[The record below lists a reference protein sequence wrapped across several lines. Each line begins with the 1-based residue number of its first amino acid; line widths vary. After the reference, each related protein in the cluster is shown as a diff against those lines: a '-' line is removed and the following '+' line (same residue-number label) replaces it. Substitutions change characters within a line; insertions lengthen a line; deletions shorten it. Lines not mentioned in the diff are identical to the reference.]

1 MNALAARRRHPA
13 AIALLLLLGLILTG
27 VTYSAFAPKQADA
40 ATAAASS
47 VEEGKKLFLANC
59 ATCHGLQAE
68 GTKAGPALAGVGAA
82 AVDCQMGTGRMPM
95 AAPNVQA
102 PRVEEIR
109 FTQEQISAVAAYIA
123 SLAPGPPIPD
133 AEYTSGEGGDV
144 ALGAELFRVNCAMCH
159 NFAGSGGALTRGK
172 YAPALRDIEGKHIY
186 EAMVTGPQSMP
197 VFNDDNISP
206 EAKNDIVAYLH
217 AVDEQE
223 NVGGMAL
230 GNLGPVSEGLF
241 VWIFGLGIMVGFA
254 VWLGRKA
261 A

>member
-1 MNALAARRRHPA
+1 
-13 AIALLLLLGLILTG
+13 
-27 VTYSAFAPKQADA
+27 
-40 ATAAASS
+40 
-47 VEEGKKLFLANC
+47 
-59 ATCHGLQAE
+59 
-68 GTKAGPALAGVGAA
+68 
-82 AVDCQMGTGRMPM
+82 
-95 AAPNVQA
+95 
-102 PRVEEIR
+102 
-109 FTQEQISAVAAYIA
+109 
-123 SLAPGPPIPD
+123 
-133 AEYTSGEGGDV
+133 
-144 ALGAELFRVNCAMCH
+144 MCH

-254 VWLGRKA
+254 VWLGQEGRLMTRSHPSGRSHPAGATLELTTATRQDRRHDERTRHA
-261 A
+261 ARRGRRHGDGLGDGHSDGYGSTAVRLDQGHVEGTGGLPGALRRTRACRRTSRAWPTSTRRRAKRAEKQVAALFGLSSLATVAASSSPTSRSTPSSPASSPASATRASTTSCSA

>member
-1 MNALAARRRHPA
+1 VNALAARRRHPA

-27 VTYSAFAPKQADA
+27 VAYSTFAPKQADA
-40 ATAAASS
+40 ASTAASS

-59 ATCHGLQAE
+59 ATCHGLQAQ
-68 GTKAGPALAGVGAA
+68 GTKVGPSLAGVGAA
-82 AVDCQMGTGRMPM
+82 SVDFQVGTGRMPL

-102 PRVEEIR
+102 PRAKVRFNEDEI
-109 FTQEQISAVAAYIA
+109 AALAAYVA
-123 SLAPGPPIPD
+123 SLAPGPPVPD
-133 AEYTSGEGGDV
+133 AEYSSGKGGDV
-144 ALGAELFRVNCAMCH
+144 AKGAELFRVNCAMCH

-172 YAPALRDIEGKHIY
+172 YAPSLRNVEGKHIY

-197 VFNDDNISP
+197 VFNDQNISP
-206 EAKNDIVAYLH
+206 EAKNDVVAYLH

-241 VWIFGLGIMVGFA
+241 AWVFGLGIMIGFA